1 MEFDM
6 DVVREAMNPALK
18 RIHKA
23 ALHLFAEKGASQIN
37 VSELAHA
44 AGVARGTIYNNL
56 NSTDDL
62 FEEIADQLEVEMLQ
76 RTAKSATEIDDP
88 ALRLSNGIRF
98 FIRRTHEEPEWGR
111 FFVRFAFT
119 SQSLRNLWG
128 QQPAED
134 LLRGMESGRYTFRRD
149 QLPTALA
156 MIAGSVQ
163 AAMMLVLEGHK
174 TWRDAGADTAEL
186 LLKALGV
193 DSSEARA
200 LSTTELPP
208 LPAVD

>member
-1 MEFDM
+1 M
-6 DVVREAMNPALK
+6 DATKEAMNPALK

-23 ALHLFAEKGASQIN
+23 ALHLFAEKGVSQVN

-56 NSTDDL
+56 NSTVDL
-62 FEEIADQLEVEMLQ
+62 FEEIADQLEIEMLQ
-76 RTAKSATEIDDP
+76 RTAKSFDEIDDP
-88 ALRLSNGIRF
+88 ALRLANGMRY

-119 SQSLRNLWG
+119 SQSLRNLWSR
-128 QQPAED
+128 QPAED
-134 LLRGMESGRYTFRRD
+134 LLRAMESGRYSFRRD
-149 QLPTALA
+149 QLPTVLA

-163 AAMMLVLEGHK
+163 AAMMLVLEGQK
-174 TWRDAGADTAEL
+174 TWRDAGSDTAEL
-186 LLKALGV
+186 ILRALGI
-193 DSSEARA
+193 DASEAHA

-208 LPAVD
+208 LPMVD

>member
-1 MEFDM
+1 M

-134 LLRGMESGRYTFRRD
+134 LLLRRSKFKVQQPLISRILSGHRQEHIRRD
-149 QLPTALA
+149 RETMHA
-156 MIAGSVQ
+156 
-163 AAMMLVLEGHK
+163 
-174 TWRDAGADTAEL
+174 
-186 LLKALGV
+186 
-193 DSSEARA
+193 
-200 LSTTELPP
+200 
-208 LPAVD
+208 